1 MTSLFYLNQQN
12 MKQHTQVLKINA
24 VLLYCFNL
32 RIKKKTEGYVADV
45 QLIRKDRKFTTQVY
59 SKLSFNGVY

>member
-1 MTSLFYLNQQN
+1 

-59 SKLSFNGVY
+59 CKLSFNGVY